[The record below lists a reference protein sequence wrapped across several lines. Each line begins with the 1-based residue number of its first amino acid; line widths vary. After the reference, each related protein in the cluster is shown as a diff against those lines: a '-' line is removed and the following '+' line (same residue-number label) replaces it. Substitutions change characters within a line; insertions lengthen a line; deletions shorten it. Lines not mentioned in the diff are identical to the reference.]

1 MLSRQSVL
9 HRVLLTVALVFAGA
23 LQPLRAQL
31 DTRLQSTGPDF
42 LDLYT
47 QTKNLVMKP
56 EVVTV
61 FDFSGS
67 MCEVMWHPSFN
78 GTAPTSWAGMA
89 FTLNIGNGTN
99 TAASKDKHGTVMAT
113 GRYDVTVSLNSGLSL
128 TGGALVRPD
137 GSLLEYA
144 TAGDTNINTKYV
156 VSSPLRPGENAATKA
171 SDVRN
176 WIRCASHVRFTYSG
190 VTHDLPICWTI
201 LDSDTVVD
209 TTNTNVNLRQ
219 YRKSYNTSYPLKMTI
234 INPATASNTEIEMDT
249 AYQTQRQATSGA
261 GYMYSA
267 STGTAPMTSC
277 TFAGNAGSATGNFV
291 GWGNNYVKWLFQ
303 TATAVQVP
311 RASLATGQAFKNTIP
326 ARTRTQAVKDAAMR
340 TWVKYYN
347 KVFWAYRFLKYY
359 QTDGSTTEYDSDTKP
374 SNDSRNDGI
383 ATDPTTAAILG
394 ASQRGWVLLNTN
406 SDTGLKR
413 LAGMIGGGSTPLNA
427 AMANTLTQLQDPNN
441 IFNDI
446 ETGADKPVEC
456 RDSYIILFTDGIPN
470 TDMGGTDIL
479 SPYFSGSSSAVPVV
493 STTTGSAL
501 TGNTWW
507 KNNATQ
513 LDSGT
518 YYNIV
523 NLAGLAAHGGETANG
538 GVATPTYPTTTSTY
552 TSSTTAGT
560 LKNSQ
565 WIPFWVT
572 GRGSGADAITFK
584 KPRAITTMTVGV
596 SLSGTTTDTTGT
608 KYRLFAA
615 AACGDPTMGSWDLNV
630 VTPFALLNPND
641 PTQGKTANSVYFFDA
656 VDPAKLTTSLDA
668 AFQAATQKS
677 NISASANPNIPFVGA
692 SLGNEVY
699 IGKFQTPALGGP
711 IWPGDLLMFGTRDVN
726 GTTQII
732 NKKGDVAT
740 RLDATTAFWSAS
752 DALKTANK
760 LWSARKLYTRV
771 TGGSVLI
778 PFTDTDINTGTG
790 IFNYV
795 ATALPRSTTADKNIL
810 QAVVQYAM
818 GGDTSTVTA
827 PAAPTKNRDVTLTG
841 IDYGIMG
848 DIINSAP
855 AAIEY
860 NWSDSTVAA
869 AVASSSRL
877 KAVSGNR
884 FRLILVGTNQG
895 WLHAFGE
902 VSKTISVTDT
912 SGVVQSVV
920 TGAVDE
926 LWAFMPTDF
935 LANLHQVNPQTGTI
949 KWHPF
954 MVDGTPAIYHLD
966 MPPYAGG
973 AGNGV
978 VDSTERAIAVIGL
991 RKGGRSYYALDIHDP
1006 LNPTMK
1012 WALVPDEATLYPL
1025 APAPGGP
1032 TSGTIKSV
1040 VSNMGYSSCTPAFGR
1055 VQFQGKLGST
1065 IIRDAVF
1072 LGGGFSVPDVDTNFG
1087 AKLGRSVMA
1096 LDVNSGEVL
1105 AAIDMTSATNGGAT
1119 VGPVSAGLI
1128 PFEYFLN
1135 SGMAQRAYFLDYAGG
1150 LWAWGSKTV
1159 SSTAPYTNFRQD
1171 TSALAAWS
1179 VRKVYQDANT
1189 ALGARYTTVPAPF
1202 RVGNFPGV
1210 AKASSGSTSPTA
1222 VGVAM
1227 ISGDRN
1233 NPLDNNYGSTNLA
1246 PVNHRLT
1253 VVFDRQDSRV
1263 WGLDTATGPDNG
1275 ITTES
1280 LPGGTGQLA
1289 NFTANAVTATTTPT
1303 NLCGDPIFKYITP
1316 GCSTYYLAPYSGTP
1330 GVAGTPQFGYFINF
1344 PSISGGFVPKG
1355 INPPMVVANSLFYT
1369 YFSPVAYDPCSGGSG
1384 FSYSKLIT
1392 DVKNPIA
1399 SDARSDIQLAS
1410 GQKDI
1415 WLGVASDY
1423 IAVGTRSVL
1432 QGGTVAV
1439 VSPPTGAS
1447 ATTPEIHSTPG
1458 ASANRYPK
1466 PRVWRTV
1473 Y

>member
-9 HRVLLTVALVFAGA
+9 HRVLLTMALVFAGF

-31 DTRLQSTGPDF
+31 DPKLQSTGPDF

-67 MCEVMWHPSFN
+67 MAQVMYHPDFASDGDETN
-78 GTAPTSWAGMA
+78 AGMT
-89 FTLNIGNGTN
+89 FTLTVGGTGK
-99 TAASKDKHGTVMAT
+99 KDKYGTTLPT
-113 GRYDVTVSLNSGLSL
+113 GRYEVTVSLTSGLTL
-128 TGGALVRPD
+128 TNGSLVRPD
-137 GSLLEYA
+137 GTLLEFA
-144 TAGDTNINTKYV
+144 TAGDNAINSNYV
-156 VSSPLRPGENAATKA
+156 NSNPLLGGESNTTGYLDA

-176 WIRCASHVRFTYSG
+176 WIRCASHVRFKASTTDG
-190 VTHDLPICWTI
+190 GKTFDLPICWTI
-201 LDSDTVVD
+201 LDANTVVD

-234 INPATASNTEIEMDT
+234 INPSTSSNTEIEMDS
-249 AYQTQRQATSGA
+249 AYRVMTNDSGA
-261 GYMYSA
+261 YGMYSS
-267 STGTAPMTSC
+267 STGTAPMTVC
-277 TFAGNAGSATGNFV
+277 TFRNGNNVTGNFV
-291 GWGNNYVKWLFQ
+291 GWGQNYITWIFKTSTTIPQ
-303 TATAVQVP
+303 ATTAA
-311 RASLATGQAFKNTIP
+311 GKAFANGIP
-326 ARTRTQAVKDAAMR
+326 ARTRTQAIKDAALR
-340 TWVKYYN
+340 TWCKYYN
-347 KVFWAYRFLKYY
+347 KVFWAYRFLKYFDTASGTTTA
-359 QTDGSTTEYDSDTKP
+359 QTESASNP
-374 SNDSRNDGI
+374 SNDSRNNKG
-383 ATDPTTAAILG
+383 AADPTASPVFG
-394 ASQRGWVLLNTN
+394 QSQRAWVLLNDDLSANGSTLR
-406 SDTGLKR
+406 SDAGLKR
-413 LAGMIGGGSTPLNA
+413 LAAMVCSGYTTLNSG
-427 AMANTLTQLQDPNN
+427 MANTLAQLNDPNC

-446 ETGADKPVEC
+446 EVGVDKPVEC
-456 RDSYIILFTDGIPN
+456 RNTFVLLFTDGIPN
-470 TDMGGTDIL
+470 QDAGTPTNVNT
-479 SPYFSGSSSAVPVV
+479 PYITSSV
-493 STTTGSAL
+493 GSASA
-501 TGNTWW
+501 GNAVFTAD
-507 KNNATQ
+507 KTKIDTSNSA
-513 LDSGT
+513 T
-518 YYNIV
+518 YYNII
-523 NLAGLAAHGGETANG
+523 NLAALAAHGGDTANSG
-538 GVATPTYPTTTSTY
+538 FAVPTYPTTTQTFPSIAGSL
-552 TSSTTAGT
+552 TSA
-560 LKNSQ
+560 
-565 WIPFWVT
+565 WIPFWLQ
-572 GRGSGADAITFK
+572 GRGAGTNAVTFK
-584 KPRAITTMTVGV
+584 KPRPITTMTIGV
-596 SLSGTTTDTTGT
+596 SLSGTTTLTTGT
-608 KYRLFAA
+608 KYRMFAA
-615 AACGDPTMGSWDLNV
+615 AACGDPTRTNWDLTV
-630 VTPFALLNPND
+630 LTPFTLLNAND
-641 PTQGKTANSVYFFDA
+641 PTQGKTANSIYFFDA
-656 VDPAKLTTSLDA
+656 TDPAKLTSSLDA
-668 AFQAATQKS
+668 AFNETTLQS
-677 NISASANPNIPFVGA
+677 NISAAANPNLPFVGA
-692 SLGNEVY
+692 ALGNEVY
-699 IGKFQTPALGGP
+699 LGKFQPPGAGGP
-711 IWPGDLLMFGTRDVN
+711 VWSGDLLMFGTRDVN

-732 NKKGDVAT
+732 NKLGNVAT
-740 RLDATTAFWSAS
+740 TLDATTAFWSAS

-771 TGGSVLI
+771 PGGTVLI
-778 PFTDTDINTGTG
+778 PFTYTDITAGTG

-795 ATALPRSTTADKNIL
+795 ATALPRVTTSDKNTL
-810 QAVVQYAM
+810 QALVQFAM
-818 GGDTSTVTA
+818 GGDTGTVTA
-827 PAAPTKNRDVTLTG
+827 PTAPTKNRDVTLAG
-841 IDYGIMG
+841 INYGIMG

-860 NWSDSTVAA
+860 NWADVSSLVASNTRLA
-869 AVASSSRL
+869 AVGGS
-877 KAVSGNR
+877 R

-902 VSKTISVTDT
+902 VSKTISVTDS

-935 LANLHQVNPQTGTI
+935 LANLHTVNPTMGTI

-966 MPPYAGG
+966 MPPSGGG

-991 RKGGRSYYALDIHDP
+991 RKGGRSYYALDIHLP
-1006 LNPTMK
+1006 FAPSLK
-1012 WALVPDEATLYPL
+1012 WSLVPDEAVST
-1025 APAPGGP
+1025 
-1032 TSGTIKSV
+1032 SV
-1040 VSNMGYSSCTPAFGR
+1040 VGRMGYSSCLPAFGR
-1055 VQFQGKLGST
+1055 VQFPGSSGT
-1065 IIRDAVF
+1065 TIRDAVF

-1087 AKLGRSVMA
+1087 TKLGRSVIA
-1096 LDVNSGEVL
+1096 LDVNTGEVL
-1105 AAIDMTSATNGGAT
+1105 AAVDMTSTTIGGT
-1119 VGPVSAGLI
+1119 TIGPVSAGLI

-1171 TSALAAWS
+1171 TSNLSAWA
-1179 VRKVYQDANT
+1179 VRKVYQDANA

-1202 RVGNFPGV
+1202 RVGSFPGV
-1210 AKASSGSTSPTA
+1210 AKASSGSTLPTA

-1227 ISGDRN
+1227 VSGDRN
-1233 NPLDNNYGSTNLA
+1233 NPLDNSYNTLPASNPLYNPA

-1263 WGLDTATGPDNG
+1263 WGLDTATGPDTG

-1303 NLCGDPIFKYITP
+1303 NLCSDSIFKYITP
-1316 GCSTYYLAPYSGTP
+1316 NCPTYYLAPYSGTP
-1330 GVAGTPQFGYFINF
+1330 AVAGTPQFGYFINF
-1344 PSISGGFVPKG
+1344 PSISGGFIPKG

-1369 YFSPVAYDPCSGGSG
+1369 YFSPVAYDPCTGGSG
-1384 FSYSKLIT
+1384 FSYSKLVT

-1399 SDARSDIQLAS
+1399 SDARTDISLAS
-1410 GQKDI
+1410 GTKDT
-1415 WLGVASDY
+1415 WSGVASDY

-1439 VSPPTGAS
+1439 AAPPAGAS